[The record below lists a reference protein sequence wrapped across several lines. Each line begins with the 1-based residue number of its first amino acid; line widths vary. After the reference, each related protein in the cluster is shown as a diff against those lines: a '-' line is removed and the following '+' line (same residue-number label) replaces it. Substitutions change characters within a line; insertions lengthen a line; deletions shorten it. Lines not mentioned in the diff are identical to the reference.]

1 MKRDAAVWGVG
12 WASTRR
18 WARTPLLALVA
29 CDALRGLAGASAYD
43 IWLAN
48 GHTGTQADFLEW
60 LRGADGQA
68 GSDGAPGSPGQSAY
82 ELWLGQGNVGTEAQY
97 VAWQQAPITDH
108 FGGQG
113 MATGGG
119 SAFCDLGAIKLTASY
134 VGEGLPAEGQVL
146 QIASHSDL
154 YALLSTTYGGD
165 GVTTFALPDLR
176 PVAPRA
182 ANGAPLTYTIC
193 DPGMFPSRY

>member
-1 MKRDAAVWGVG
+1 
-12 WASTRR
+12 
-18 WARTPLLALVA
+18 LLALVA
-29 CDALRGLAGASAYD
+29 CDALRGPAGASAYD
-43 IWLAN
+43 IWLAQ

-60 LRGADGQA
+60 LRGADGRPGA
-68 GSDGAPGSPGQSAY
+68 DGAPGAPGQSAY
-82 ELWLGQGNVGTEAQY
+82 EMWRAQGNVGTEAEY

-113 MATGGG
+113 TASGGG
-119 SAFCDLGAIKLTASY
+119 SEFCYLGAIKLTASY

-146 QIASHSDL
+146 PIAQNPAL
-154 YALLSTTYGGD
+154 YALLGTTYGGD

-182 ANGAPLTYTIC
+182 ANGALLTYTIC
-193 DPGMFPSRY
+193 DQGRFPSRY